1 MIIQANK
8 AQSPQQQV
16 NTVGKYLYKN
26 LDGAFDYAKSSNMFD
41 VYTIVL
47 YQVPTQLAK
56 KYNLS
61 PEQSDVREMVIN
73 LNITTYQDKIRFNI
87 IEQDP
92 HELTLGC
99 KVCNLARYKTLD
111 DLRADVMNYLR
122 KKLEV
127 RYEGFDFLF

>member
-1 MIIQANK
+1 MIITANK

-26 LDGAFDYAKSSNMFD
+26 LDGAFDYAKSSNMYD

-47 YQVPTQLAK
+47 YQVPVELAK
-56 KYNLS
+56 KYGLS
-61 PEQSDVREMVIN
+61 PEQSDVREMVID
-73 LNITTYQDKIRFNI
+73 LNITTYADKIRFNV

-92 HELTLGC
+92 HETTLGC
-99 KVCNLARYKTLD
+99 KVCTLSRYKTLD
-111 DLRADVMNYLR
+111 DLRADIMAYLK
-122 KKLEV
+122 KKLEA